1 MVHAT
6 QISLK
11 RVKKT
16 SGFSKEIQE
25 WACHTEN
32 DGPTFVRKQVVHEIS
47 PSLSENWSFFEDK
60 FTLSFFFD
68 FDLMDN
74 LITANVCPENLL
86 FEQEGHNYVTKETVI
101 FSNSFGQTWGQIFYS
116 TCPPLE
122 ILWHS
127 TTGRSEK

>member
-11 RVKKT
+11 RIKKT

-25 WACHTEN
+25 RACHTEN
-32 DGPTFVRKQVVHEIS
+32 DGPTFVRKQVVHEIIFHHLC
-47 PSLSENWSFFEDK
+47 PENWSFFEDK

-86 FEQEGHNYVTKETVI
+86 F
-101 FSNSFGQTWGQIFYS
+101 
-116 TCPPLE
+116 
-122 ILWHS
+122 
-127 TTGRSEK
+127 